1 MKQGGTAGIPSLT
14 KVYFVKDF
22 FIAMNKLLEPC
33 HEERSLE
40 MIRPTLEEAMQY
52 QKDYKV
58 VPVLKEIYSDI
69 RTPMQ
74 VLKILKKASKH
85 CYMLEKLGTLYIP
98 WLQAKALCDMY
109 ERKAESHRC
118 ERNGYP
124 RGAGTASGSLYQ

>member
-1 MKQGGTAGIPSLT
+1 MKQGGTAGNSVLDKSI
-14 KVYFVKDF
+14 FCQGHF

-40 MIRPTLEEAMQY
+40 MIRPILEEAMQY

-74 VLKILKKASKH
+74 VLKILEKSKQALLYVRE
-85 CYMLEKLGTLYIP
+85 CGESGKLGTLYIP
-98 WLQAKALCDMY
+98 WL
-109 ERKAESHRC
+109 
-118 ERNGYP
+118 
-124 RGAGTASGSLYQ
+124 

>member
-58 VPVLKEIYSDI
+58 VPVVKEIYSDI

-85 CYMLEKLGTLYIP
+85 CYMLESVENQEN
-98 WLQAKALCDMY
+98 W
-109 ERKAESHRC
+109 
-118 ERNGYP
+118 
-124 RGAGTASGSLYQ
+124 

>member
-52 QKDYKV
+52 
-58 VPVLKEIYSDI
+58 
-69 RTPMQ
+69 
-74 VLKILKKASKH
+74 
-85 CYMLEKLGTLYIP
+85 
-98 WLQAKALCDMY
+98 LQHL
-109 ERKAESHRC
+109 HRC
-118 ERNGYP
+118 ADIGIDF
-124 RGAGTASGSLYQ
+124 L